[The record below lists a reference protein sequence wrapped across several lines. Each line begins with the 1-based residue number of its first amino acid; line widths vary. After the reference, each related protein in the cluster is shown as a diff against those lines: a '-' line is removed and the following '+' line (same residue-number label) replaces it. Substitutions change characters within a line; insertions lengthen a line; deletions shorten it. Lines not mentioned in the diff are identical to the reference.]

1 MLHKKPTHPKMA
13 PPTNRKDRLS
23 PQQGDEPQ
31 PDQEGQDG
39 NAAAEQE
46 QNDTTQDQEGQA
58 QEGQSGESDAPTGQ
72 EQALTPEEA
81 QRYLDAL
88 DPDRPPT
95 RKRARKG
102 RRSRKDW

>member
-1 MLHKKPTHPKMA
+1 MLHKKPTHRRWCHR
-13 PPTNRKDRLS
+13 PTGGTGE

-39 NAAAEQE
+39 NAAAEEE
-46 QNDTTQDQEGQA
+46 QNDTTQEQEGQA
-58 QEGQSGESDAPTGQ
+58 QRDERRERRSNRP

-95 RKRARKG
+95 RKRAP
-102 RRSRKDW
+102 RSSQ